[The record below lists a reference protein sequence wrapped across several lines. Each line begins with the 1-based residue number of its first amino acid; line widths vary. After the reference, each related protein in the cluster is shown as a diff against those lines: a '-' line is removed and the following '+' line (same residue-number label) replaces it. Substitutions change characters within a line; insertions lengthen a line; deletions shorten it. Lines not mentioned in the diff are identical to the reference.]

1 MSRNLKEVSEQAMW
15 VSKERIFQPAGTAM
29 QSQKINGKENISAF
43 RLKAINKVVDVIT
56 IGERN
61 IISNLGILLKELSM

>member
-1 MSRNLKEVSEQAMW
+1 
-15 VSKERIFQPAGTAM
+15 M